1 VLRGWIDAKRKMG
14 RVAERERVKN
24 FLKLNVGMILLLGAA
39 GLYAQSAPPWV
50 IGPFARPGTGNPVV
64 TPNAASTFQDPI
76 AKAPVQWEALHTF
89 NPAAIVRH
97 GKIYV
102 LYRAEDNSGAME
114 IGGHTSRLGMAESDD
129 GIHFKRSAE
138 PVFYPAEDDQKAREW
153 PGGVEDPRIVER
165 DDGTYVLTYTQWN
178 RKTYSIGIASS
189 RDLKRWTKHGPAFLT
204 AMGGKYAN
212 LMYKS
217 AGIVTQ
223 LKDGRLIAAKI
234 AGRYWMYW
242 GEGSIRL
249 ATSDDA
255 IHWTP
260 VEDTHGNPVEL
271 LRPRPGHFDSTFP
284 ETGPPPVLTSAG
296 IVMLYNGKNATNGG
310 GYPALGPSAYAAG
323 EALFEASNPA
333 HLLQQT
339 DKPVLKPELP
349 YEKTGQYAAGT
360 TFAEGL
366 VFFHGKWFLY
376 YGCADSLVAVATA
389 PAEAMSAETLHMA
402 SVTESPM
409 ASPVA
414 GNANVGPP
422 GSEANARGF
431 YLHGGDTVVFY
442 GDSITEQNYYNQW
455 VELYT
460 ATRFPWMRVHFYGAG
475 VGGDRVTGGGGG
487 PIDQRLERDV
497 FSEKPTVV
505 TVMLGMNDGGYQ
517 ATTDEIEQTY
527 VKGYQHLLDSV
538 REHAAGVRL
547 TLLGPSPY
555 DDVTRPVFFPGGYNA
570 VMQHFAELDQSLA
583 DKYGAAFVNLNPPV
597 VAAIS
602 KADTLDPK
610 LAVLLLPDRVH
621 PDPLAHWVM
630 AEALLK
636 GWHAPALV
644 SSVTLDAHAATVT
657 EAHNAVVSQLEQTA
671 GALKWSEVEDALPLP
686 LTRSNATTALLL
698 DLTDIEQQLNQETL
712 HVTGLAAGRYT
723 LSIDGEVVDTF
734 SPEALESGINL
745 ADYGTPMFHQ
755 AQRVSWLVR
764 DRDEAHYIHLRMRVR
779 NADTG
784 SEEGKDVMQT
794 FENSLEDSIYEAAAP
809 KPHVFRLTPV
819 ATGTTQ
825 STR

>member
-1 VLRGWIDAKRKMG
+1 MG
-14 RVAERERVKN
+14 PVRERSYVKMQ
-24 FLKLNVGMILLLGAA
+24 LKFAVALGVLLGAV
-39 GLYAQSAPPWV
+39 GVWAQSTPKWV
-50 IGPFARPGTGNPVV
+50 IGPFTRPSTGNPVLS
-64 TPNAASTFQDPI
+64 PNPASTFDDPI
-76 AKAPVQWEALHTF
+76 DHKPVAWEALHTF

-97 GKIYV
+97 GKVYV

-114 IGGHTSRLGMAESDD
+114 IGGHTSRLGLAESSD
-129 GIHFKRSAE
+129 GVHFKREGE
-138 PVFYPAEDDQKAREW
+138 PVFYPGDDDQKAREW

-178 RKTYSIGIASS
+178 RKTYSVGIATS
-189 RDLKRWTKHGPAFLT
+189 RDLKHWTKEGPAFLT
-204 AMGGKYAN
+204 ALGGKYAN

-242 GEGSIRL
+242 GEGAIKL
-249 ATSDDA
+249 ATSEDL

-260 VEDTHGNPVEL
+260 VEDMHGKLVEL
-271 LRPRPGHFDSTFP
+271 LRPRAGHFDSTFP

-296 IVMLYNGKNATNGG
+296 IVVLYNGKNATEGG
-310 GYPALGPSAYAAG
+310 DPSMGPSAYAAG

-333 HLLQQT
+333 NLLTQT
-339 DKPVLKPELP
+339 DRPVLKPELP

-366 VFFHGKWFLY
+366 VFFHNKWFLY

-389 PAEAMSAETLHMA
+389 PAEAMSGESLRIVAA
-402 SVTESPM
+402 SSVTPGS
-409 ASPVA
+409 AAAPVA
-414 GNANVGPP
+414 NVAPP
-422 GSEANARGF
+422 GAEANARGF
-431 YLHGGDTVVFY
+431 YLHSGDTVVFY
-442 GDSITEQNYYNQW
+442 GDSITEQNYYNQY
-455 VELYT
+455 VELYA
-460 ATRFPWMRVHFYGAG
+460 ATRFPWLRVHFYGAG

-497 FSEKPTVV
+497 FAEKPTVV
-505 TVMLGMNDGGYQ
+505 TVMLGMNDGGYRM
-517 ATTDEIEQTY
+517 ATDEIEQTY
-527 VKGYQHLLDSV
+527 VKGYEHLLDSI
-538 REHAAGVRL
+538 RQHAPGVRL
-547 TLLGPSPY
+547 TLLGPSPF
-555 DDVTRPVFFPGGYNA
+555 DDVTRPVTFPGGYNA
-570 VMQHFAELDQSLA
+570 VMQHFAEVDQSLA
-583 DKYGAAFVNLNPPV
+583 DKYGAAFVNLNPTV

-602 KADTLDPK
+602 KADAMDPK

-621 PDPLAHWVM
+621 PDPVAHWVM

-644 SSVTLDAHAATVT
+644 SDVTVDAHAGTVT
-657 EAHNAVVSQLEQTA
+657 KALNANVSQVEQPD
-671 GALKWSEVEDALPLP
+671 GGWKWTEVEDALPLP
-686 LTRSNATTALLL
+686 LARSNATQALLL
-698 DLTDIEQQLNQETL
+698 DLTDIQRQLNQETL
-712 HVTGLAAGRYT
+712 RVTGLPAGRYALT
-723 LSIDGEVVDTF
+723 IDGDAVDTF

-755 AQRVSWLVR
+755 AQRVSWMVR
-764 DRDEAHYIHLRMRVR
+764 DRDETHYIHLRMRVR

-784 SEEGKDVMQT
+784 AEDGKDVLQA

-819 ATGTTQ
+819 VTGTTQ

>member
-1 VLRGWIDAKRKMG
+1 MKKTFKGGLALAVL
-14 RVAERERVKN
+14 
-24 FLKLNVGMILLLGAA
+24 VGTACAWG
-39 GLYAQSAPPWV
+39 QTSVPWV
-50 IGPFARPGTGNPVV
+50 IGPFARPASGNPVV

-76 AKAPVQWEALHTF
+76 AKAPVQWEALHAF

-114 IGGHTSRLGMAESDD
+114 IGGHTSRLGIAESDD
-129 GIHFKRSAE
+129 GVHFKRSAE

-178 RKTYSIGIASS
+178 RKTYSVGIASS
-189 RDLKRWTKHGPAFLT
+189 RDLKHWTKHGPAFL
-204 AMGGKYAN
+204 AASGGKYAN

-223 LKDGRLIAAKI
+223 LKDGRLLAAKI

-260 VEDTHGNPVEL
+260 LEDTHGNPVEL

-284 ETGPPPVLTSAG
+284 ETGPPPILTSAG
-296 IVMLYNGKNATNGG
+296 IVMLYNGKNATEGG
-310 GYPALGPSAYAAG
+310 DPSMGPSAYAAG

-333 HLLQQT
+333 HLLEQT

-389 PAEAMSAETLHMA
+389 PAEAMSAETLHMVPPTVD
-402 SVTESPM
+402 STSSLSRTSGIP
-409 ASPVA
+409 
-414 GNANVGPP
+414 PP
-422 GSEANARGF
+422 GAEANARGF
-431 YLHGGDTVVFY
+431 YLHKDDTVVFY

-475 VGGDRVTGGGGG
+475 VGGDRVTGGSGG
-487 PIDQRLERDV
+487 PIDQRLDRDV

-505 TVMLGMNDGGYQ
+505 TVMLGMNDGAYR
-517 ATTDEIEQTY
+517 ATTDEIEQAY
-527 VKGYQHLLDSV
+527 VKGYEHLLDSI

-570 VMQHFAELDQSLA
+570 VMQHFADVDQSLA
-583 DKYGAAFVNLNPPV
+583 DKYGAAFINLNPSV

-636 GWHAPALV
+636 GWHAPSLV
-644 SSVTLDAHAATVT
+644 SDITVDAHAATVT
-657 EAHNAVVSQLEQTA
+657 QARNAVVSEVAQTN
-671 GALKWSEVEDALPLP
+671 GELKWTVVEDALPLP

-712 HVTGLAAGRYT
+712 HVTGLSPGRYT
-723 LSIDGEVVDTF
+723 LSIDGEVLDTF
-734 SPEALESGINL
+734 SPAALETGINL

-764 DRDEAHYIHLRMRVR
+764 DRDETHYIHLRRRVR

-784 SEEGKDVMQT
+784 TEEGKDVMQA
-794 FENSLEDSIYEAAAP
+794 FENSLEDSIYEAAMP